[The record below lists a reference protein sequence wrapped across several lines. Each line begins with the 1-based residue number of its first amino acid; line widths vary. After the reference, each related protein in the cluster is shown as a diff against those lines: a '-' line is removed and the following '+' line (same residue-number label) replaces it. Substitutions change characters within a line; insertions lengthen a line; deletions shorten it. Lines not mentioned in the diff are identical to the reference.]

1 MMSSIDALVENIRTV
16 LINAPEVEVAF
27 LFGSAA
33 RDRLRF
39 DSDVDIAIAGY
50 NKLPIHRFNELSGLL
65 SGSISRPVDLIDLV
79 STKGLVFHQA
89 LTKGIQIMV
98 KNRVLLSE
106 LMKECV
112 YFGEDFLPYIT
123 GMLER
128 KCRRFANV

>member
-1 MMSSIDALVENIRTV
+1 MSSIEVLVDNIRAV
-16 LINAPEVEVAF
+16 LINAPDVEVAF

-79 STKGLVFHQA
+79 STKGLVFYQA
-89 LTKGIQIMV
+89 LTKGIKIMV
-98 KNRVLLSE
+98 KDRVLLSE